1 MMKKTAYR
9 ALRRVLPLCLALA
22 LLLCVCVPARASSLS
37 LQESTLYRLLSE
49 DRAAYGLH
57 ALTLDPELC
66 RMARIRCQDMLEN
79 NYCGHLSPTYGTV
92 RDLLTR
98 YGVAYQYATENVG
111 RSRDVAH
118 SNAAFLSSPAHR
130 RNVLTTTYT
139 RVGIGVSVM
148 PGGFVYVCEI
158 FAR

>member
-1 MMKKTAYR
+1 MKKISR
-9 ALRRVLPLCLALA
+9 WIALA
-22 LLLCVCVPARASSLS
+22 LVMTLAAVPALAATADE
-37 LQESTLYRLLSE
+37 QALYALVAQ
-49 DRAAYGLH
+49 DRANYGLNVPV
-57 ALTLDPELC
+57 LDEELC
-66 RMARIRCQDMLEN
+66 RMARLRTRDMLDN
-79 NYCGHLSPTYGTV
+79 NYCGHVSPTYGTV
-92 RDLLTR
+92 RNLLDL
-98 YGVAYQYATENVG
+98 YGVSYQYATENVG

-118 SNAAFLSSPAHR
+118 SNAAFLSSPSHR

>member
-1 MMKKTAYR
+1 MMKKPAYR

-22 LLLCVCVPARASSLS
+22 LLLCACVPARASSLS
-37 LQESTLYRLLSE
+37 SQESTLYRLLSE
-49 DRAAYGLH
+49 DRAAYGLY

-92 RDLLTR
+92 RNLLTHH
-98 YGVAYQYATENVG
+98 GVAYQYATENVG

-118 SNAAFLSSPAHR
+118 SNAAFLSSPTHR

-139 RVGIGVSVM
+139 RVGVGVAVM

>member
-1 MMKKTAYR
+1 MNTR
-9 ALRRVLPLCLALA
+9 NHSLRRVFCLLLAVLISALSVPALA
-22 LLLCVCVPARASSLS
+22 AGASS
-37 LQESTLYRLLSE
+37 QEAQLYRLLSE
-49 DRAAYGLH
+49 DRAVRGLY
-57 ALTLDPELC
+57 ALTLDEELC
-66 RMARIRCQDMLEN
+66 RMARLRTRDMLDN
-79 NYCGHLSPTYGTV
+79 NYCGHVSPTYGTV
-92 RDLLTR
+92 RNLLDL
-98 YGVAYQYATENVG
+98 YGVSYQYATENVG

-118 SNAAFLSSPAHR
+118 SNAAFLSSPSHR

>member
-1 MMKKTAYR
+1 MKHRTTIA
-9 ALRRVLPLCLALA
+9 ALLAAATLFAVPALA
-22 LLLCVCVPARASSLS
+22 ATADE
-37 LQESTLYRLLSE
+37 QALYALVAQ
-49 DRAAYGLH
+49 DRANYGLNVPV
-57 ALTLDPELC
+57 LDEELC
-66 RMARIRCQDMLEN
+66 RMARLRTRDMLDN
-79 NYCGHLSPTYGTV
+79 NYCGHVSPTYGTV
-92 RDLLTR
+92 RNLLDL
-98 YGVAYQYATENVG
+98 YGVSYQCATENVG

-118 SNAAFLSSPAHR
+118 SNAAFLSSPSHR